1 MKIQILISNN
11 SWANNYKYYIKKK
24 LSQYTKKILF
34 LKDHKDIKKNY
45 DINIIF
51 SYFKKIEKKQLKLSK
66 YNLILHES
74 DLPKGRGMSP
84 ISWQVLQGKKNIVF
98 SLIDASEKIDAGK
111 IYYKKKV
118 KFNGTEL
125 FEDIKKSQLI
135 NNLQLLEKF
144 IRNLIKHNKPPKSKK
159 QKGRPTYYSLRS
171 SSDSELKINKS
182 IKSQMNLMR
191 ICDFNNYP
199 AFFYYNKKK
208 FLIKLSKK

>member
-84 ISWQVLQGKKNIVF
+84 ISWQILQGKKI
-98 SLIDASEKIDAGK
+98 L
-111 IYYKKKV
+111 Y
-118 KFNGTEL
+118 
-125 FEDIKKSQLI
+125 
-135 NNLQLLEKF
+135 
-144 IRNLIKHNKPPKSKK
+144 
-159 QKGRPTYYSLRS
+159 
-171 SSDSELKINKS
+171 
-182 IKSQMNLMR
+182 
-191 ICDFNNYP
+191 
-199 AFFYYNKKK
+199 
-208 FLIKLSKK
+208 FL